1 MRVLVPGC
9 LAIVS
14 VVLVSVQAAGPFDSA
29 QGGAQGASSN
39 ATAPAVATQ
48 RAVLNKYCVGCHNER
63 LKTANLLLDKL
74 DLGRLRD
81 HAAEAE
87 KVVRKLR
94 AGMMPP
100 GGAPRPDPAT
110 REALIGWMEQELD
123 RDALAS
129 PELPPP
135 GLHRLNRTEY
145 TNAIRD
151 LLGLQI
157 DATTF
162 LPSDDSTHGF
172 DNMAGALGMS
182 PALMEAYI
190 SAAGKISRL
199 AMGRESAA
207 SQVEFNVPEATS
219 QMYHV
224 EGLPFGT
231 RGGILIK
238 YEFPADGEYIFKV
251 VPVNEG
257 NMGQGNRPFG
267 GVPGEK
273 LEVTIDGERVHL
285 FDWDKDMVGFAVR
298 FGVPTPPI
306 HVKAGLHKVGVTF
319 LATNFAPNNHDLN
332 YSFLRTT
339 LETSGIQG
347 HSFFPHVGRVRIE
360 GPFEA
365 PASSDT
371 PSRRRILA
379 CRPTSEKD
387 EETCAR
393 QTLSA
398 LARRAYRRPAT
409 PSDVGTLMEFYSLG
423 RKDGS
428 FDQGIEMAL
437 QRLLADTEFVYRGES
452 EPANLA
458 PGTSYRISDVELASR
473 LSFFLWSSI
482 PDDQLMN
489 LAVQG
494 RLRNPVVLEQQ
505 VKRMLADPRSES
517 LVSNFTGQW
526 LNVRAMRDVAPIAT
540 LYPDFDDTLRL
551 AFQRE
556 AELFFGSILREDRSI
571 LDLLTA
577 DYTFVNERLALH
589 YGIPNV
595 YGSQFRRVAL
605 GPEHDARR
613 GLLGKGALLTVTSQ
627 PARTSPVARG
637 KWFLQ
642 TFLGVSPPDPPPV
655 VPPVKP
661 RPEDA
666 AGNTKAPTIR
676 QQMEEHRTNP
686 VCASCHK
693 IFEPIGLSLE
703 NFDAVGT
710 WRTLDEGTPIDP
722 SGVLGDGTTLTGV
735 ASLRDLLVRYS
746 DQYVRVLTEKMLT
759 YALGRGVEYPDMP
772 LVRSI
777 VHGAAASNYRFS
789 SLVMGIVKSAPFQ
802 MSTKPLKPAQ
812 HAAR

>member
-1 MRVLVPGC
+1 
-9 LAIVS
+9 
-14 VVLVSVQAAGPFDSA
+14 
-29 QGGAQGASSN
+29 
-39 ATAPAVATQ
+39 
-48 RAVLNKYCVGCHNER
+48 
-63 LKTANLLLDKL
+63 
-74 DLGRLRD
+74 
-81 HAAEAE
+81 
-87 KVVRKLR
+87 
-94 AGMMPP
+94 
-100 GGAPRPDPAT
+100 
-110 REALIGWMEQELD
+110 
-123 RDALAS
+123 
-129 PELPPP
+129 
-135 GLHRLNRTEY
+135 
-145 TNAIRD
+145 
-151 LLGLQI
+151 
-157 DATTF
+157 
-162 LPSDDSTHGF
+162 
-172 DNMAGALGMS
+172 MS

-190 SAAGKISRL
+190 SAAGRISRL
-199 AMGRESAA
+199 VMGTESGA
-207 SQVEFNVPEATS
+207 SQAEFNVPEATS

-231 RGGILIK
+231 RGGILIN

-273 LEVTIDGERVHL
+273 LQVTIDGERVHL

-306 HVKAGLHKVGVTF
+306 RVKAGLHKVGVTF
-319 LATNFAPNNHDLN
+319 LATHFTPNNHDLN

-339 LETSGIQG
+339 IETSGIQG

-360 GPFEA
+360 GPFGA

-371 PSRRRILA
+371 PSRRKTFS
-379 CRPTSEKD
+379 CRPTSPK
-387 EETCAR
+387 EEEACAK
-393 QTLSA
+393 QTLST
-398 LARRAYRRPAT
+398 LARRAYRRPVTA
-409 PSDVGTLMEFYSLG
+409 SDVGTLMQFYSLG
-423 RKDGS
+423 RKDGT
-428 FDQGIEMAL
+428 FEQGMEMAL

-458 PGTSYRISDVELASR
+458 PGTRYRVSNLELASR

-482 PDDQLMN
+482 PDDELMN

-494 RLRNPVVLEQQ
+494 SLRNPVVLERQ
-505 VKRMLADPRSES
+505 VRRMLASPRSEA

-526 LNVRAMRDVAPIAT
+526 LNVRGMRDVAPIAAI
-540 LYPDFDDTLRL
+540 YPDFDDTLRV

-556 AELFFGSILREDRSI
+556 AELFFASIVREDRSV

-577 DYTFVNERLALH
+577 DYTFVNERLARH

-595 YGSQFRRVAL
+595 YGSQFRRVEL
-605 GPEHDARR
+605 GRAHDARR
-613 GLLGKGALLTVTSQ
+613 GLLGKGALMTVTSQ

-661 RPEDA
+661 RVEDA
-666 AGNTKAPTIR
+666 AGNKKAPTMR
-676 QQMEEHRTNP
+676 QQMEEHRINP

-693 IFEPIGLSLE
+693 IFEPIGFALE

-710 WRTLDEGTPIDP
+710 WRTEDEGTTIDP

-746 DQYVRVLTEKMLT
+746 DQYVRVVTEKMLT

-772 LVRSI
+772 VVRSI
-777 VHGAAASNYRFS
+777 VHGAAASNYSFS

-802 MSTKPLKPAQ
+802 MSAKPIRPTQQVARATQ
-812 HAAR
+812 QAAR